1 MCKLFWRKAC
11 CSSIEHEK
19 NVLDIFVA
27 KFKGPLAR
35 LLCKTEVTLQDKCR
49 ALQEQILASIF
60 VQHCASHSLDLR
72 VVTITLKGQPF
83 SLLGKSDAFK
93 YSTQAPHHPGNLF
106 GPVFYLYKIILLWS
120 RTFLIFT
127 SLNCN
132 NHKII
137 GKYKI
142 CVWVFIFYSPP
153 PQFSKDLRSFAFK
166 SQRKE
171 TLGF

>member
-137 GKYKI
+137 EKYKI

-153 PQFSKDLRSFAFK
+153 PLSF
-166 SQRKE
+166 QRIWGLLHSNHRERKP
-171 TLGF
+171 